1 MNLSRNCSLSQR
13 RLQVHEAYPVHCGY
27 ECIRTG
33 RRHGPVVGVRLRARG
48 SGGGADGGDQARGRP
63 GPAGRARGVGV
74 ESVCGVSCAMEW
86 GRTRARHGGARERE
100 GRGGGGGGCAQG
112 TDVCVRVPASRQGQD
127 YYKRSALH
135 WASEK
140 GLAGTV
146 AQLLALGADA
156 TLTDKVRASSVYRYP
171 HVLICTRISTNTL
184 VCNTAWKPERS
195 SLVSFLIVRDNTG
208 QARTSLDPASG
219 H

>member
-1 MNLSRNCSLSQR
+1 M
-13 RLQVHEAYPVHCGY
+13 
-27 ECIRTG
+27 
-33 RRHGPVVGVRLRARG
+33 
-48 SGGGADGGDQARGRP
+48 
-63 GPAGRARGVGV
+63 
-74 ESVCGVSCAMEW
+74 
-86 GRTRARHGGARERE
+86 
-100 GRGGGGGGCAQG
+100 GCAQG
-112 TDVCVRVPASRQGQD
+112 TDVWVRGPASRQG

-135 WASEK
+135 WASAQ

-156 TLTDKVRASSVYRYP
+156 TLKDKVYRYP

-184 VCNTAWKPERS
+184 VCDTAWKPERS

>member
-1 MNLSRNCSLSQR
+1 M
-13 RLQVHEAYPVHCGY
+13 E
-27 ECIRTG
+27 EW
-33 RRHGPVVGVRLRARG
+33 
-48 SGGGADGGDQARGRP
+48 
-63 GPAGRARGVGV
+63 RGV
-74 ESVCGVSCAMEW
+74 
-86 GRTRARHGGARERE
+86 
-100 GRGGGGGGCAQG
+100 GCAQG
-112 TDVCVRVPASRQGQD
+112 TDGCVRVPASRQDQ
-127 YYKRSALH
+127 YKQSALH
-135 WASEK
+135 MASAQ

-146 AQLLALGADA
+146 AKLLALGADA
-156 TLTDKVRASSVYRYP
+156 TLTDQVRAYISVYRYP